1 MPETGAEIAKT
12 LHWPPNYRES
22 DLNRVPVSVN
32 FGAQYLKRV
41 YTYFNYNS
49 AAMLSS
55 YNAGS
60 GNTQKWL
67 NLSTND
73 PDLLFEIIRFQETRN
88 YVQNIYR
95 NTKIYDRLYAK

>member
-1 MPETGAEIAKT
+1 
-12 LHWPPNYRES
+12 
-22 DLNRVPVSVN
+22 
-32 FGAQYLKRV
+32 
-41 YTYFNYNS
+41 
-49 AAMLSS
+49 MLAS